1 MPQYMLLIYNPPTQE
16 EAPPEMHERWA
27 VFTESLKDAGLLV
40 AGDALQGV
48 ETATTLR
55 EQGGQVQITDGPFAE
70 TKEYLAGYY
79 VLEAPNL
86 DTVLEHA
93 RHTPNL
99 GSGSVEVRPVWDLSQ
114 GPVAAEQTQ
123 ARA

>member
-1 MPQYMLLIYNPPTQE
+1 MLLIYNPPTQE

-79 VLEAPNL
+79 IIESADLDEAI
-86 DTVLEHA
+86 EIA
-93 RHTPNL
+93 RGVPLND
-99 GSGSVEVRPVWDLSQ
+99 GGSVEIRPIVD
-114 GPVAAEQTQ
+114 
-123 ARA
+123 R